1 MTSQAAPEPSFR
13 ISADQL
19 LQDWKGTYERV
30 ERYLATLG
38 VEAPRRRQ
46 LALRAIE
53 ETIAEAPPATN
64 SGLIGNVIEAARKLV
79 LTEDASSGA
88 AASDD
93 SGDPFLTWR
102 LQTAMK
108 QDGTANSPARG
119 TPLRWGKAVM
129 RSMPEI
135 IRTSMRANRFQRR
148 GFRRLIVTTRTENS
162 DGTHFQPIP
171 PRPRPHWLGT
181 ALRRRT
187 LLAVLVL
194 IPSVIAT
201 SFMLGVL
208 PLRGRTWLEVLIALF
223 FGALFGWISIGFW
236 TAVLGFFVLLRRR
249 GRFAITNRTEAEA
262 GSIDPQVRTAILM
275 PICEEPVDRVFAGLK
290 AMYRSL
296 ERTGQLDQFDFFIL
310 SDSSDPNRWVD
321 EEMAWFAWC
330 RSVAGFGR
338 IFYRHRRARI
348 ERKSGNIA
356 DFCARWGAKYRYAIM
371 LDADSVMS
379 GKVLVQLVHL
389 MEQRPNAG
397 MIQTAPVAVNHHS
410 LFARIQQFASRV
422 YGPMFAAGLHYWQ
435 LGEGQYWGHNAI
447 IRLAP
452 FMEHCALPRL
462 PGKPP
467 LGGEIL
473 SHDFVEAALM
483 GRAGWELWLAFDLEG
498 SYEETSSSL
507 LEEMT
512 RDRRWCQGNLQHLR
526 LVFTRGLHGAHRA
539 LFLNG
544 ALSYVSALLW
554 FGFLTLSTTEAIRE
568 AIRVPEY
575 FPSGRSLFPEWPIW
589 RPDWALWLLATTGAI
604 LFLPK
609 FLSILLIMIR
619 PGGARSFGGIGRLTL
634 SVLLEIALS
643 ALFAPIR
650 MVFHARFVATNL
662 MGRTVAW
669 RSSARED
676 TETTWR
682 DALRQHGIDTLWATA
697 WGTGVYW
704 LNPHYFW
711 WLTPIIVALI
721 LSVPLSVITSWVGLG
736 DRTRRLGLFLIP
748 EEKDPPAEL
757 RDLAAEC
764 EVARQRNAAEE
775 SPLGDGFV
783 RAVVDPTAN
792 AIHRALLGN
801 KRSSK
806 PSIRDARQAL
816 AERAL
821 RKGPAAINAQDRRVL
836 LFDPDLLGTLHRAV
850 WQLDAEAARAWGLA
864 PPSAAG

>member
-1 MTSQAAPEPSFR
+1 MTSEVAPEPHFR

-19 LQDWKGTYERV
+19 LQDWKGAHERV
-30 ERYLATLG
+30 ECYLAALG

-46 LALRAIE
+46 FALRAIE
-53 ETIAEAPPATN
+53 RTITGVPAAAN
-64 SGLIGNVIEAARKLV
+64 GDPIGNVIEAACKLV
-79 LTEDASSGA
+79 LEEDGSPDAE
-88 AASDD
+88 ASDNG
-93 SGDPFLTWR
+93 GDKFLAWR
-102 LQTAMK
+102 LQALTK
-108 QDGTANSPARG
+108 QEETSSPGGRA
-119 TPLRWGKAVM
+119 TPLRWGKAAI

-135 IRTSMRANRFQRR
+135 VRTSMRANRFHRR
-148 GFRRLIVTTRTENS
+148 GLRQLIVRTKSQSSE
-162 DGTHFQPIP
+162 GTSFPPTP
-171 PRPRPHWLGT
+171 PRPRPHWLGA
-181 ALRRRT
+181 ALRRRM
-187 LLAVLVL
+187 LLTVLVL

-201 SFMLGVL
+201 GFMLEVL
-208 PLRGRTWLEVLIALF
+208 PLRGKTWLEVLIALF

-236 TAVLGFFVLLRRR
+236 TAVLGFFVLLKRR
-249 GRFAITNRTEAEA
+249 GRFAITSGTEAEP
-262 GSIDPQVRTAILM
+262 GPIDPQVRTAILM

-296 ERTGQLDQFDFFIL
+296 ERTGQLDRFDFFIL
-310 SDSSDPNRWVD
+310 SDSADPNRWVD
-321 EEMAWFAWC
+321 EEMAWFEWC

-356 DFCARWGAKYRYAIM
+356 DFCARWGVKYRYAIM
-371 LDADSVMS
+371 LDADSVMT
-379 GKVLVQLVHL
+379 GAALVQLVHL
-389 MEQRPNAG
+389 MERRPNAG

-452 FMEHCALPRL
+452 FMEHCSLPRL

-483 GRAGWELWLAFDLEG
+483 GRAGWELWLAFDVTG

-609 FLSILLIMIR
+609 FLSIFLIMIR
-619 PGGARSFGGIGRLTL
+619 HGGARSFGGIGRLTL
-634 SVLLEIALS
+634 SVLLEIAFS

-662 MGRTVAW
+662 MGRTVVW

-704 LNPHYFW
+704 LNPNYFW

-721 LSVPLSVITSWVGLG
+721 VSVPLSVITSWVGLG

-748 EEKDPPAEL
+748 EEKAPPAEL

-764 EVARQRNAAEE
+764 EAARQRHAAEE
-775 SPLGDGFV
+775 SPPGDGFV

-792 AIHRALLGN
+792 AIHRALLGGT
-801 KRSSK
+801 RSLR

-821 RKGPAAINAQDRRVL
+821 CKGPAALDPRDRRAL
-836 LFDPDLLGTLHRAV
+836 LLDPELLGTLHRAV
-850 WQLDAEAARAWGLA
+850 WQLDAEAAHRWGLTSPTA
-864 PPSAAG
+864 PS

>member
-1 MTSQAAPEPSFR
+1 MTSEVTPEPYLR
-13 ISADQL
+13 ISPAQL
-19 LQDWKGTYERV
+19 LLNWKGIYERV
-30 ERYLATLG
+30 EHYLAALG
-38 VEAPRRRQ
+38 VEAPRRHQ

-53 ETIAEAPPATN
+53 ETIAKGHTTKN
-64 SGLIGNVIEAARKLV
+64 DGVIGDVIEAARQIV
-79 LTEDASSGA
+79 PAEDASPHTVASESGE
-88 AASDD
+88 DE
-93 SGDPFLTWR
+93 FLAWR
-102 LQTAMK
+102 LHTLTTPDSRTNATV
-108 QDGTANSPARG
+108 GS
-119 TPLRWGKAVM
+119 TPLRWGKAAI

-135 IRTSMRANRFQRR
+135 IRTSMRANRLERR
-148 GFRRLIVTTRTENS
+148 GLRRQIVTKTEG
-162 DGTHFQPIP
+162 DQGPRFQPMP
-171 PRPRPHWLGT
+171 PRPRPHWLGK
-181 ALRRRT
+181 ALRRRI

-208 PLRGRTWLEVLIALF
+208 PLRGRTSLELLIALF

-249 GRFAITNRTEAEA
+249 GRFAITSADA
-262 GSIDPQVRTAILM
+262 DSGPIDPQVRTAVLM

-296 ERTGQLDQFDFFIL
+296 ERTGQLGQFDFFIL
-310 SDSSDPNRWVD
+310 SDSGDPNRWVD
-321 EEMAWFAWC
+321 EELAWFEWC
-330 RSVAGFGR
+330 RSVAGFGK

-356 DFCARWGAKYRYAIM
+356 DFCARWGVKYRYAIM
-371 LDADSVMS
+371 LDADSIMS
-379 GKVLVQLVHL
+379 GTALVRLVHL

-397 MIQTAPVAVNHHS
+397 MIQTAPVAVNHRS

-483 GRAGWELWLAFDLEG
+483 GRAGWELWLAYDIEG

-554 FGFLTLSTTEAIRE
+554 FGFLTLSTAEAIRE

-575 FPSGRSLFPEWPIW
+575 FPSGRSLFPEWPVW

-619 PGGARSFGGIGRLTL
+619 HGGARSFGGIGRLTL

-662 MGRTVAW
+662 MGRTVVW

-697 WGTGVYW
+697 WGIGVYW

-711 WLTPIIVALI
+711 WLTPIVVALI
-721 LSVPLSVITSWVGLG
+721 LSVPLSAITSWVSLG
-736 DRTRRLGLFLIP
+736 DRARRLGLFLIP
-748 EEKDPPAEL
+748 EETAPPIEL
-757 RDLAAEC
+757 RELAAEC
-764 EVARQRNAAEE
+764 ETAHQRKAAEE
-775 SPLGDGFV
+775 LPYVDGFV

-792 AIHRALLGN
+792 AIHRALLGGA
-801 KRSSK
+801 RSVK
-806 PSIRDARQAL
+806 PSIRRARQAL

-821 RKGPAAINAQDRRVL
+821 SKGPTALSAQDRRVL
-836 LFDPDLLGTLHRAV
+836 LFDPGLLGTLHRAV
-850 WQLDAEAARAWGLA
+850 WQSDTEPARAWGLA
-864 PPSAAG
+864 SPTAAS